1 METIARVAREDVLY
15 PPATLNPVDPGAGQ
29 AGIPLTDLGPI
40 LIASPHPDDET
51 LGCGGL
57 ISRCAA
63 LGVPVTVLSI
73 TNGEAS
79 HPGDLAWQRQLAA
92 LRQQEL
98 RRALGALG
106 IIEPDI
112 VPLSLPD
119 GGLDQLDEAA
129 CQRAQAHI
137 QVLLLARNIRTVFV
151 PAADDCHGDHR
162 WTARLMA
169 RVVGTRPVEHFF
181 SYQIWPPQHRSRQML
196 AAEQGYSHDIS
207 DLLAV
212 KRQAIQQYRS
222 QLGVVD
228 VAHAEGFRMPH
239 DLLEAK
245 LASVE
250 CFARVANIENWLPGK
265 TQS

>member
-1 METIARVAREDVLY
+1 METIARIARNDVLY
-15 PPATLNPVDPGAGQ
+15 PPATLNPVNTAAGQ

-63 LGVPVTVLSI
+63 LGVPITLLSI

-79 HPGDLAWQRQLAA
+79 HPGDVTWQRKLATI
-92 LRQQEL
+92 RQQEL
-98 RRALGALG
+98 RLALGALG
-106 IIEPDI
+106 ITEPDI
-112 VPLSLPD
+112 VPLCLPD
-119 GGLDQLDEAA
+119 GGLEQLDEAA
-129 CQRAQAHI
+129 CHRAQAHI
-137 QVLLLARNIRTVFV
+137 QVLFLARNIRTVFV

-169 RVVGTRPVEHFF
+169 GVVGTRPVERLF

-228 VAHAEGFRMPH
+228 VAHAGGFRMPD

-245 LASVE
+245 LSSVE
-250 CFARVANIENWLPGK
+250 CFARVTNIENWLPGK